1 MKYQKY
7 NSRRY
12 FGSICKYGHIFA
24 KSWNVNLRYKSTGA
38 CCMCVAIQ
46 MTKRKAEQKIYRDK
60 PENKKKAI
68 AYGKEYR
75 RRKKKNDD
83 NRTRNPTISKK
94 I

>member
-12 FGSICKYGHIFA
+12 FGSICKYGHTYA
-24 KSWNVNLRYKSTGA
+24 KSSSVNLRYKSTGA

-60 PENKKKAI
+60 PKNKKKAI

-75 RRKKKNDD
+75 RRQRENDP
-83 NRTRNPTISKK
+83 NRTRNSAIQKK
-94 I
+94 V

>member
-1 MKYQKY
+1 
-7 NSRRY
+7 
-12 FGSICKYGHIFA
+12 
-24 KSWNVNLRYKSTGA
+24 
-38 CCMCVAIQ
+38 MCVAIQ